1 MRNVIPFPGHSTAFE
16 VDADYIDGPG
26 CACLLCR
33 PHGSLLSFV
42 SRDNL
47 DLTGGPTSHRF
58 NRQRLNHQF
67 TAVRETEAA
76 WVPAPKVEHLQFRC
90 RAAAGPIRK
99 VL

>member
-67 TAVRETEAA
+67 TASTETTAA
-76 WVPAPKVEHLQFRC
+76 RTLAPKVEALQYKR
-90 RAAAGPIRK
+90 RAS
-99 VL
+99 